1 MSAASTLWMII
12 ITILMAGN
20 TARNVLMI
28 AKNGSIEEEVMNV
41 ILYTTNCP
49 KCKVLEAKLQ
59 QKNITFQTVE
69 DEQVMINKG
78 FLSAPMLEVD
88 DQIYD
93 FSGAINWIKGV

>member
-1 MSAASTLWMII
+1 MSAVNTSWMII
-12 ITILMAGN
+12 ITILTAEN
-20 TARNVLMI
+20 TARNASTI
-28 AKNGSIEEEVMNV
+28 AKNGLIEGEVMNV

-69 DEQVMINKG
+69 DEQVMIDKG